1 MLIFLPTKWYQSQVA
16 CVVLKNGYYCKIRM
30 VSLNGSN
37 SSLWKDKMED
47 LLYVKGRYHH
57 PMFVGRKP
65 ADKDEEWVLLHMQ
78 V

>member
-1 MLIFLPTKWYQSQVA
+1 
-16 CVVLKNGYYCKIRM
+16 
-30 VSLNGSN
+30 
-37 SSLWKDKMED
+37 MED